1 MRIFSFGVHFDT
13 CHTRRTSTNVTA
25 SLPYLQSRTLV
36 TGLLTELAEDQ
47 PLG

>member
-1 MRIFSFGVHFDT
+1 MFFFQAHFDT
-13 CHTRRTSTNVTA
+13 CHNKCDDK
-25 SLPYLQSRTLV
+25 LPYLQSRTLV